1 MRHVPAIV
9 IAALIAFGG
18 AGTAFA
24 GPVAP
29 PGPSGC
35 DPPPTASDQ
44 APRAQLPGRGTFRA
58 SSGRVGLVLR
68 DVTQATRATITAR
81 LLDGRRVGGIDHGRY
96 TCTRPARREYVA
108 FGADR
113 RLVARELGRD
123 GGRVRRRV
131 TLPMTNANGRPAT
144 GARVVVLPPHPE
156 PPH

>member
-18 AGTAFA
+18 AGAAFA
-24 GPVAP
+24 GQAAP

-35 DPPPTASDQ
+35 DPPPTASDE
-44 APRAQLPGRGTFRA
+44 APRAQLPARGTFRA

-96 TCTRPARREYVA
+96 TCTRPACRGYVTSPSA
-108 FGADR
+108 PT
-113 RLVARELGRD
+113 VA
-123 GGRVRRRV
+123 
-131 TLPMTNANGRPAT
+131 
-144 GARVVVLPPHPE
+144 
-156 PPH
+156 